1 MRFPMAVLDMKGT
14 LDDTI
19 PANVSNGFY
28 DGGPHGSTWSSD
40 DFWYTPTE
48 NLTQAWSEVNQCE
61 GSERAYHYR

>member
-1 MRFPMAVLDMKGT
+1 MRYPMAVLDMKGV

-19 PANVSNGFY
+19 PANTSNGFY

-61 GSERAYHYR
+61 GPEHAYHYR